1 MAAKSLTA
9 QLENLPKIVK
19 VLVFFFLGAA
29 VSGIYRVIRYT
40 ETKNLVTLVAGILCF
55 FTCGIMGLVDAIT
68 ELLYNKVTLF
78 AE

>member
-1 MAAKSLTA
+1 MAANSITA

-19 VLVFFFLGAA
+19 VLVFFFLGAV

-40 ETKNLVTLVAGILCF
+40 ETKNIVTLVAGILCF
-55 FTCGIMGLVDAIT
+55 CTCGIMGLVDAVT